1 MAYER
6 TIWKNREV
14 ERPRTFEK
22 IENPDG
28 TITLVPAEGNIIEPG
43 TPIIAENMNNIED
56 GIEEALNTLVNKVD
70 KEDGKGLSTNDYT
83 TAEKN
88 KLAGIEEGAQKNTVT
103 SVAGK
108 TGAVTL
114 SKSDVGL
121 GNVDNVKQM
130 PIAGGTF
137 TGIAKAQNN
146 TSYTTKQIRN
156 ITLSTAN
163 PSGGSNGDIWIKY
176 KA

>member
-1 MAYER
+1 MAYKR
-6 TIWKNREV
+6 TVWKNREV
-14 ERPRTFEK
+14 ERPRTYEK

-28 TITLVPAEGNIIEPG
+28 TITLIPSEGTIIEEG
-43 TPIIAENMNNIED
+43 TPITADIMNNIED
-56 GIEEALNTLVNKVD
+56 GIEEALIGLTKKVD
-70 KEDGKGLSTNDYT
+70 KEEGKRLITD
-83 TAEKN
+83 AEAN
-88 KLAGIEEGAQKNTVT
+88 KLAGIEAGAQKNTVT

-130 PIAGGTF
+130 PITGGTF
-137 TGIAKAQNN
+137 TGIVTAQNN

-156 ITLSTAN
+156 IILSTAN
-163 PSGGSNGDIWIKY
+163 PSGGANGDVWLKY
-176 KA
+176 KP

>member
-6 TIWKNREV
+6 TVWKNREV

-43 TPIIAENMNNIED
+43 TPIIAENMNNIEQ
-56 GIEEALNTLVNKVD
+56 GIEDAHNAIDAHKAD
-70 KEDGKGLSTNDYT
+70 KANPHS
-83 TAEKN
+83 
-88 KLAGIEEGAQKNTVT
+88 VT
-103 SVAGK
+103 
-108 TGAVTL
+108 
-114 SKSDVGL
+114 KSQVGL
-121 GNVDNVKQM
+121 GNVDNNKQM

-137 TGIAKAQNN
+137 AGVAKAQNN
-146 TSYTTKQIRN
+146 TSYTTAQLRN
-156 ITLSTAN
+156 TILSTGN

-176 KA
+176 K